1 MLSLH
6 FLKRTL
12 NQFLNNLKKYKKMVL
27 CQNILRQ
34 SRNVFNSSKVIIKS
48 INSPVNQQFMRLLNI
63 SSINFAGLF

>member
-48 INSPVNQQFMRLLNI
+48 INSPVNQQFMRQLNI